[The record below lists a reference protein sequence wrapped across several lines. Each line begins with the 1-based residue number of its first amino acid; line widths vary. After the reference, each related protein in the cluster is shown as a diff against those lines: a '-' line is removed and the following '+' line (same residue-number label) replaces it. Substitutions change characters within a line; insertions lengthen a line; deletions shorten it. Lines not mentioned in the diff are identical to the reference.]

1 MPAEDAGAVL
11 RLDGWQWAGINVKV
25 ERIGGDASAA
35 GGSKTE
41 QTRDMI
47 KGVLERRYNIESKF
61 LDLSV
66 LRQDEKLKE
75 QSIFN
80 VKSTAGKFFPAMM
93 RVLEGAFETTKDK
106 DDAVQSVSLAN
117 NELTDLTAMSTLPQ
131 TLPKL
136 KNLDLSNNKFEKL
149 GQLALWKKRFYH
161 LEQLILTGNPIE
173 QSEPDYASSIIQWFP
188 NLRSLNGIQV
198 RTEEDIANRS
208 KTPDLPFPI
217 RSPAFQ
223 DEGGIAEGFIRN
235 FIAGFD
241 TDRAALTS
249 LYYDEQSEFSYS
261 VNTGA
266 PRDPSNTE
274 QTEKQEW
281 GDYIK
286 NSRNLKKIS
295 QLPARQNRKFRGP
308 QAVSD
313 VFAAFPKTKHA
324 DLATEAKKYMIEAH
338 IQPGV
343 PDPSGGSQS
352 GVDGFFVSIHGEF
365 DELDN
370 ATGQPKKK
378 RSFDR
383 TFILGPGG
391 ASGVRVVND
400 ILTVRAY
407 GGAQA
412 FDPDNFEGLN
422 GPAAAAPQPE
432 GVPQLPAGLT
442 IEVAEQMCLEL
453 QKQTR
458 MTIGYAKECLE
469 QVNWDFATALQ
480 AFESVKGNLPPD
492 AFVAA

>member
-11 RLDGWQWAGINVKV
+11 RLDGWQWAGVNVKV
-25 ERIGGDASAA
+25 ERIGGGADAP

-41 QTRDMI
+41 QTRDLI
-47 KGVLERRYNIESKF
+47 KGVLERRYNIENKF
-61 LDLSV
+61 LDLST

-75 QSIFN
+75 QAVFN
-80 VKSTAGKFFPAMM
+80 VKSTASKFFPAMM
-93 RVLEGAFETTKDK
+93 RVLEGAFETPKDK
-106 DDAVQSVSLAN
+106 DDAVLSVSLAD
-117 NELTDLTAMSTLPQ
+117 NELTDLTAMSSLSQ

-149 GQLALWKKRFYH
+149 SQLSVWKKRFLN
-161 LEQLILTGNPIE
+161 LEQLILSGNPLE
-173 QSEPDYASSIIQWFP
+173 QMEPDYANQVIQWYP

-223 DEGGIAEGFIRN
+223 DEGGIAENFIRT
-235 FIAGFD
+235 FIHGFD
-241 TDRAALTS
+241 TDRAGLAT
-249 LYYDEQSEFSYS
+249 LYYDEQSDFSYS
-261 VNTGA
+261 VNTAA
-266 PRDPSNTE
+266 PRDPSSTE
-274 QTEKQEW
+274 TTEKQEW

-286 NSRNLKKIS
+286 NSRNLKKIT
-295 QLPARQNRKFRGP
+295 QLPARQNRMFRGA

-313 VFAAFPKTKHA
+313 VFATLPRTKHA
-324 DLATEAKKYMIEAH
+324 DLAAEAKKYMIEAH

-343 PDPSGGSQS
+343 PDPTGASQV
-352 GVDGFFVSIHGEF
+352 GVDGFFISIHGEF
-365 DELDN
+365 DEVDN

-391 ASGVRVVND
+391 QSGVRVVND

-412 FDPDNFEGLN
+412 FDSDNFEGWN
-422 GPAAAAPQPE
+422 GSAATAPAPE
-432 GVPQLPAGLT
+432 GVPQLPAGLS
-442 IEVAEQMCLEL
+442 IEMAEQMCHEL

-469 QVNWDFATALQ
+469 QVNWDFATSLQ
-480 AFESVKGNLPPD
+480 AFESVKANLPPD

>member
-1 MPAEDAGAVL
+1 VPAEDAGAIL
-11 RLDGWQWAGINVKV
+11 RLDGWQWAGVNVKV
-25 ERIGGDASAA
+25 ERMGGDANAPES
-35 GGSKTE
+35 SKTE
-41 QTRDMI
+41 QTRDLI
-47 KGVLERRYNIESKF
+47 KGVLERRYNIENKF
-61 LDLSV
+61 LDLST

-75 QSIFN
+75 QAIFN

-93 RVLEGAFETTKDK
+93 RVLEGAFETPKDK
-106 DDAVQSVSLAN
+106 DEAVLSVSLAD
-117 NELTDLTAMSTLPQ
+117 NELTDLAAMSSLSQ

-149 GQLALWKKRFYH
+149 SQLSVWKKRFLH
-161 LEQLILTGNPIE
+161 LEQLILSGNPLE
-173 QSEPDYASSIIQWFP
+173 QAEPDYAASVIQWYP

-223 DEGGIAEGFIRN
+223 DEGGIAEGFIRT

-241 TDRAALTS
+241 TDRAGLAT
-249 LYYDEQSEFSYS
+249 LYYDEQSDFSYS

-266 PRDPSNTE
+266 PRDPSSAE
-274 QTEKQEW
+274 STEKQEW

-286 NSRNLKKIS
+286 NSRNLKKITT
-295 QLPARQNRKFRGP
+295 LPARQNRMFRGP

-313 VFAAFPKTKHA
+313 VFASLPRTKHA
-324 DLATEAKKYMIEAH
+324 DLATEAKNNMIEAH

-343 PDPSGGSQS
+343 PDPSGASQA
-352 GVDGFFVSIHGEF
+352 GVDGFFISIHGEF
-365 DELDN
+365 DEVDIT
-370 ATGQPKKK
+370 TGQAKKK

-391 ASGVRVVND
+391 QSGVRVVND
-400 ILTVRAY
+400 ILNVRAY

-412 FDPDNFEGLN
+412 FDPDNFEGWN
-422 GPAAAAPQPE
+422 GPAAAAPVPE

-442 IEVAEQMCLEL
+442 IEMAEQMCLEL

-469 QVNWDFATALQ
+469 QVNWDFATSLQ
-480 AFESVKGNLPPD
+480 AFESVKASLPPD